1 MDIVHGK
8 PIDVSR
14 LKKPVLTG
22 LEDHLKKIVSIT
34 NYLAESEDP
43 MEQTTCYVCGSLDAT
58 PFAEIHGFTYVKCS
72 QCSHVY
78 TSYRYTEEAIKRFYR
93 QNLYWAEV
101 TYANRETCFYRREHV
116 ARPKV
121 EFVEKYLDGDKGIWI
136 DVGSGIGDLVSVL
149 TEKGWQAIGL
159 EISETSV
166 RFAQEVFHVSLVP
179 HTFEDFCG
187 AHPEMIGAVDV
198 ISFIG
203 LIEHVVNPMQHLAL
217 ARQMLKQG
225 GVVMIQ
231 VPSANSVASM
241 IQAVFPDNVFRHMSP
256 VEHIMLFT
264 KRSLITAVELAGFEP
279 LALWFHGLDIY
290 ELLNNLILVNDRVQ
304 DSELYRT
311 IHDNMNELQLVF
323 DKQKL
328 SDRII
333 CVAKKRNSSSINES

>member
-8 PIDVSR
+8 PIDVTK
-14 LKKPVLTG
+14 LKKPVLSG
-22 LEDHLKKIVSIT
+22 LEDHLNKIVSIT
-34 NYLAESEDP
+34 NYLAESESP
-43 MEQTTCYVCGSLDAT
+43 IEQSSCYICGSPDAT
-58 PFAEIHGFTYVKCS
+58 PLAEIHGFTYVKCS

-78 TSYRYTEEAIKRFYR
+78 TSHRYTEEAIKRFY
-93 QNLYWAEV
+93 QQDQYWSEI

-121 EFVEKYLDGDKGIWI
+121 EFVEKYLPRDKGIWI

-166 RFAQEVFHVSLVP
+166 RFAQEVFQVSLVP
-179 HTFEDFCG
+179 QTFEEFCS
-187 AHPEMIGAVDV
+187 AHPDMMGAVDV

-203 LIEHVVNPMQHLAL
+203 LIEHVVNPMEHLAL
-217 ARQMLKQG
+217 AHRMLKQS
-225 GVVMIQ
+225 GVVLIQ
-231 VPSANSVASM
+231 VPNANSVATM
-241 IQAVFPDNVFRHMSP
+241 VQAVFPENVFRHMSP
-256 VEHIMLFT
+256 VEHIMVFT
-264 KRSLITAVELAGFEP
+264 QQSLITAVELAGFKP

-290 ELLNNLILVNDRVQ
+290 ELLNNVILVNNRVE

-311 IHDNMNELQLVF
+311 IHENMNELQLVF
-323 DKQKL
+323 DRQEL

-333 CVAKKRNSSSINES
+333 CVARVLK